1 MPITVILAIGVDL
14 SSIRAQETI
23 WQSAEYFVRSVATIG
38 EAIDQ
43 FRDGDFDLVLLGHRV
58 PAESR
63 EQLAF
68 LIRKSGSQIPVVSV
82 TNSAGGYDAF
92 ADATLIDEPNALLE
106 GIGRLLTGPAIIP
119 SAKVPGRVTSQPGS
133 IPVASPAFAPNCLN
147 WQPTPAVRLH
157 PGNLSHSV
165 NTARRP
171 LALIETA
178 G

>member
-1 MPITVILAIGVDL
+1 MAVTVVLAVGLDPWML
-14 SSIRAQETI
+14 MAQDSLWRSEGYIVIPT
-23 WQSAEYFVRSVATIG
+23 QTVRD
-38 EAIDQ
+38 AIDH
-43 FRDGDFDLVLLGHRV
+43 FKAGDFDLVLLGHRV

-157 PGNLSHSV
+157 PCNLSHSV

-171 LALIETA
+171 LDLIETA